1 MKKSN
6 EAFEKLK
13 RDLKEGT
20 VRCAYIFYGE
30 ESYLREYYLGA
41 LRKALVPAGFEEF
54 NYHRLEGKDL
64 TVQTLVEAAEAM
76 PMMTERTLIVVTD
89 FDLFKL
95 GEEQREKLIAL
106 LEDVPPYCC
115 LAFVYD
121 TLEYKPNRTMKK
133 LMKAVSDHVESVEFC
148 RQP

>member
-41 LRKALVPAGFEEF
+41 LRKALEKRTRERYALRTQLT
-54 NYHRLEGKDL
+54 YSEGQEQETARDG
-64 TVQTLVEAAEAM
+64 AF
-76 PMMTERTLIVVTD
+76 LI
-89 FDLFKL
+89 
-95 GEEQREKLIAL
+95 
-106 LEDVPPYCC
+106 
-115 LAFVYD
+115 
-121 TLEYKPNRTMKK
+121 
-133 LMKAVSDHVESVEFC
+133 
-148 RQP
+148 

>member
-41 LRKALVPAGFEEF
+41 LRIT
-54 NYHRLEGKDL
+54 NYTKFVKRKKYS
-64 TVQTLVEAAEAM
+64 A
-76 PMMTERTLIVVTD
+76 VVY
-89 FDLFKL
+89 FMHKW
-95 GEEQREKLIAL
+95 G
-106 LEDVPPYCC
+106 
-115 LAFVYD
+115 AFYIP
-121 TLEYKPNRTMKK
+121 K
-133 LMKAVSDHVESVEFC
+133 VS
-148 RQP
+148 RRK

>member
-1 MKKSN
+1 MGIQRRKLCGVWRNTAAPFIAQTCMGTFIYLYSKETSMKKSN

-64 TVQTLVEAAEAM
+64 TV
-76 PMMTERTLIVVTD
+76 
-89 FDLFKL
+89 
-95 GEEQREKLIAL
+95 
-106 LEDVPPYCC
+106 
-115 LAFVYD
+115 
-121 TLEYKPNRTMKK
+121 
-133 LMKAVSDHVESVEFC
+133 
-148 RQP
+148 